1 MKLKEESGRRR
12 GGRRRQISAGPMWVL
27 YVRVKSQDLNL
38 SELGSHGRLRAS
50 E

>member
-1 MKLKEESGRRR
+1 MGEEGRSLLDPC
-12 GGRRRQISAGPMWVL
+12 GSCML
-27 YVRVKSQDLNL
+27 KSQDLNL